1 MPLLD
6 INALVLILG
15 GLLALS
21 ALIVAKHPNAQNI
34 VAKLTP
40 WQTIIGIG
48 LIVLGVINFV
58 KLVPNISGDAFVK
71 NLIVVAAELVVCGGS
86 VVLGAMLGMNQI
98 LEWIPSQQGKQKFYN
113 LIQQV
118 FVFQLLVGIVSIA
131 GAVAYL
137 LFRVGLLKFIT
148 A

>member
-21 ALIVAKHPNAQNI
+21 ALLVAKHPNAQNI

-118 FVFQLLVGIVSIA
+118 FVFQLLVGIVCIA